1 MTKPLNKE
9 HMEINIKSWIERFD
23 KGEFDSPSR
32 LTQCQAGWYDWF
44 CEDSSLAAKT
54 KALGEKLKQIADSKK
69 INKEK
74 QYVWFKNNCAMCGP
88 LYDDFRIADIESGDI
103 VYTIVPRS
111 GHTGKAE
118 VWGREN
124 DFKCPLV
131 KGTWRDVVK
140 FFNAE

>member
-1 MTKPLNKE
+1 
-9 HMEINIKSWIERFD
+9 MEISIKSWIESFD

-32 LTQCQAGWYDWF
+32 ITQCQAGWFDWF
-44 CEDSSLAAKT
+44 CKVSSLAAKT
-54 KALGEKLKQIADSKK
+54 KALGKKLKQIADSKK
-69 INKEK
+69 IDKEK
-74 QYVWFKNNCAMCGP
+74 QYVWFKNNCPMCGP
-88 LYDDFRIADIESGDI
+88 LYDDFRIADIESGYT

-140 FFNAE
+140 FFNEA

>member
-1 MTKPLNKE
+1 MD
-9 HMEINIKSWIERFD
+9 EINIKTWIENFD
-23 KGEFDSPSR
+23 KGEYDCPSR
-32 LTQCQAGWYDWF
+32 LTQIQAGWYDWF
-44 CEDSSLAAKT
+44 CKDSSLANKT
-54 KALGEKLKQIADSKK
+54 KALGTKLKQIVGSKK
-69 INKEK
+69 IDTEK
-74 QYVWFKNNCAMCGP
+74 QYVWFKNNCPMSGP
-88 LYDDFRIADIESGDI
+88 LYDDFRIADMESGDT

-131 KGTWRDVVK
+131 EGTWRDVVK